1 MPQGAIARGFSTVYV
16 NVEVE
21 GYVAVPQC
29 SLSDADWLFRF
40 FHVLVCII
48 CYSCYFFLWSNK
60 VTTKISELKRK
71 DLENAKIFVSVYSAD
86 IRVSFSFSL
95 RIVSGFFPCGFSTS
109 LSDAKYFFNAYL
121 YSCKCLI
128 YNILQS
134 FIEGHKFVRGDK
146 LGTAFL
152 QRN

>member
-1 MPQGAIARGFSTVYV
+1 MFSGVNHTCRRGAIARGFSTVYV

-109 LSDAKYFFNAYL
+109 LSDAETREYGG
-121 YSCKCLI
+121 
-128 YNILQS
+128 
-134 FIEGHKFVRGDK
+134 EDGGGGD
-146 LGTAFL
+146 GAGYGG
-152 QRN
+152 